1 MEVKRNM
8 YLNKTLV
15 YSLLIFFSILFLL
28 PFFWMITTALKTP
41 EELYLFPPKWIPS
54 VFQFSNFAD
63 AWSSQPFNT
72 FLVNT
77 ILITFFSTFGQLFSS
92 SLIAYGFARF
102 TFKGRDFLFMIVLS
116 TMMIPWEVTMI
127 PLYMEFNYLGWI
139 NTLKPLIVPSWFGA
153 PFFIFLMRQFI
164 MSIPKELDEA
174 ARMDGANAFQIYY
187 KICLPLM
194 KPVLILVGVFNILNC
209 WNDYLG
215 PLVFLN
221 DQSKYT
227 LTLGLAQF
235 RGMFGVDMEGIMA
248 VTLLISILPLIIFFI
263 AQRYIVEDVSSTGIK

>member
-1 MEVKRNM
+1 MRKIS
-8 YLNKTLV
+8 NKSII
-15 YSLLIFFSILFLL
+15 YMLLIFFSILFLM
-28 PFFWMITTALKTP
+28 PFFWMITTALKSP

-54 VFQFSNFAD
+54 EFHFSNFQE
-63 AWSSQPFNT
+63 AWTSQPFNT
-72 FLVNT
+72 FLKNSLLVT
-77 ILITFFSTFGQLFSS
+77 IFSTIGQLISS
-92 SLIAYGFARF
+92 SLVAYGFARF
-102 TFKGRDFLFMIVLS
+102 SFKGRDLLFIIVLS
-116 TMMIPWEVTMI
+116 TMMIPWEVTMV
-127 PLYMEFNYLGWI
+127 PLYMEFNFLGWI
-139 NTLKPLIVPSWFGA
+139 NTLKPLIIPSWFGA

-194 KPVLILVGVFNILNC
+194 KPVLILVAVFNILNC

-235 RGMFGVDMEGIMA
+235 KGMYGVDMEGIMA
-248 VTLLISILPLIIFFI
+248 VTFLISLLPLLIFFF
-263 AQRYIVEDVSSTGIK
+263 AQRYIVEDVSNTGIK